1 MQGVFMK
8 SIIRLA
14 GIICAVLLLSSF
26 AGAEDGQWELIRSK
40 NGITTY
46 RMTHPETDVCTFKA
60 VGFVDAKI
68 EVVGEVLRDIS
79 AYPEWMAKFKET
91 TILKTIDRNTYI
103 FHAVINTPF
112 PYLDR
117 DMVIENNTVYNLNN
131 ASVLLSF
138 NLTRNYNFPEQKG
151 YVRLTELEGEYHL
164 EYFGRDK
171 TRVTYQY
178 RSDPGG
184 NIPVSMANAIEI
196 KYYPAMTITGLRR
209 MVTKK
214 KYINGGMVSPEYSM
228 IERMLDNKKD
238 VANIFKHRIG
248 EYIIDPTLLNM
259 MFETTISKKIVDNAY
274 TAHCDYASI
283 RQGMIDLLNVVDDT
297 SLTGKAKQEIDA
309 LTAYITNKEYDD
321 FFSMKKFMDDRW
333 IVDEIAKDNKLI
345 HGFFNMKSKFSKVLF
360 EKATTSRTA
369 VTSFIKDKKLAES
382 ILTNASLRKK
392 LWEDSVL
399 RERLANELSTFKNA
413 GDFEKLIAQRVKSYS
428 L

>member
-1 MQGVFMK
+1 MK

-14 GIICAVLLLSSF
+14 GIICGLLLLSSF
-26 AGAEDGQWELIRSK
+26 AGAADGQWEIIRSK

-60 VGFVDAKI
+60 VGFVDARI
-68 EVVGEVLRDIS
+68 EVIGEVIRDIP
-79 AYPEWMAKFKET
+79 AYPEWMAKFEKAT
-91 TILKTIDRNTYI
+91 VLKTIDRNTYI

-117 DMVIENNTVYNLNN
+117 DMVIENRTMYNLNN

-138 NLTRNYNFPEQKG
+138 NLARNYNFPEQKG
-151 YVRLTELEGEYHL
+151 YVRLTELEGEYYL

-184 NIPVSMANAIEI
+184 SIPVGIANAIEI
-196 KYYPAMTITGLRR
+196 KYYPAMTIAGLRR

-214 KYINGGMVSPEYSM
+214 KYINSGLASPEYSM
-228 IERMLDNKKD
+228 IERMLDSKKD
-238 VANIFKHRIG
+238 VTNIFKNRIG

-259 MFETTISKKIVDNAY
+259 MFETTISQKIVDNAY
-274 TAHCDYASI
+274 AAHCDYASI
-283 RQGMIDLLNVVDDT
+283 RQGMIDLLNVVDDAN
-297 SLTGKAKQEIDA
+297 LTGKTKQEVDA
-309 LTAYITNKEYDD
+309 LTAYVTRKEYDD

-333 IVDEIAKDNKLI
+333 IVDEIAKDSKLI
-345 HGFFNMKSKFSKVLF
+345 HGFFNMKSNLSKVLF

-369 VTSFIKDKKLAES
+369 VTSFIKDKQLVES
-382 ILTNASLRKK
+382 ILTSASLRKK
-392 LWEDSVL
+392 LWEDNVL
-399 RERLANELSTFKNA
+399 RDRLAKELSTFKSA
-413 GDFEKLIAQRVKSYS
+413 RDFENLIAQRVKSYTF
-428 L
+428 